1 MNKSTKNLFAARARE
16 TACKLCDS
24 TCIASYDCSKKSR
37 SLLPLVG
44 KEAVCPLAK
53 YDVPKKPEKDSI
65 FGPSITM
72 EDLFYAC
79 ADCKHAKVFAEG
91 GKWVLNRDGCYEDA
105 CIDCPVQMCRDNILE
120 CIAEAAMS

>member
-1 MNKSTKNLFAARARE
+1 MNKNTKKLFATRARE
-16 TACKLCDS
+16 TACKLCGS
-24 TCIASYDCSKKSR
+24 TCIASYDCPKKSR

-53 YDVPKKPEKDSI
+53 YDVPEAPARDSI
-65 FGPSITM
+65 FGPSVTM

-91 GKWVLNRDGCYEDA
+91 DEWVLDRESSYEAA
-105 CIDCPVQMCRDNILE
+105 CIDCPVQMCRDNIHE
-120 CIAEAAMS
+120 CMAEAAMS